1 MRDAGRDSAGV
12 SKERCGVLLL
22 AHGAP
27 DRLEDIPEFLLHVRG
42 GRKLPD
48 AAVEE
53 VKRRYALVG
62 GGSPLL
68 RETNRQA
75 EALAETLGQ
84 PVFVGMRNWK
94 PFISES
100 VRRLTEEGIRRVVA
114 LCLAPQNSRTSVGLY
129 RERLRDAVEKFAP
142 RLDFDFVESWHD
154 QPDLIAAFREKI
166 SRALDK
172 VEESAGERVPVIFT
186 AHSVPAR
193 TIADGDRSV
202 AFQSQGMT
210 DEPWIGPTVESE
222 IDRAAAGHRHVLIAP
237 VGFVCDHVE
246 ILYDIDVVLRD
257 YGRSKGVTVSRSE
270 SLNHSPLFIRAL
282 ASIVGSRVRGQGWG

>member
-1 MRDAGRDSAGV
+1 MSGGSTTRKAAMRDARRDSAGV

-100 VRRLTEEGIRRVVA
+100 VRRLTEEGTRRGVA

-142 RLDFDFVESWHD
+142 RLEFDFVESWHD

-166 SRALDK
+166 SCALDK
-172 VEESAGERVPVIFT
+172 VEESAGGRGPAVFSPDNVSATTTAGRDPHEHPER
-186 AHSVPAR
+186 
-193 TIADGDRSV
+193 
-202 AFQSQGMT
+202 
-210 DEPWIGPTVESE
+210 EN
-222 IDRAAAGHRHVLIAP
+222 AANRG
-237 VGFVCDHVE
+237 
-246 ILYDIDVVLRD
+246 
-257 YGRSKGVTVSRSE
+257 
-270 SLNHSPLFIRAL
+270 RAL
-282 ASIVGSRVRGQGWG
+282 SV

>member
-1 MRDAGRDSAGV
+1 M
-12 SKERCGVLLL
+12 
-22 AHGAP
+22 
-27 DRLEDIPEFLLHVRG
+27 
-42 GRKLPD
+42 
-48 AAVEE
+48 
-53 VKRRYALVG
+53 
-62 GGSPLL
+62 
-68 RETNRQA
+68 
-75 EALAETLGQ
+75 LGQ

-100 VRRLTEEGIRRVVA
+100 VRRLAEEGIRRVVA
-114 LCLAPQNSRTSVGLY
+114 LCLAPQNSRTSVGFY

-142 RLDFDFVESWHD
+142 HLEVEFVESWHD

-166 SRALDK
+166 SSALDK
-172 VEESAGERVPVIFT
+172 VEESAGGGVPVIFT
-186 AHSVPAR
+186 AHSVPSR
-193 TIADGDRSV
+193 TIADGDPYERQVRETAASVARMMSLGEWSV

-222 IDRAAAGHRHVLIAP
+222 IDRAAAAGHRGVLIAP
-237 VGFVCDHVE
+237 VGFVSDHVE

-270 SLNHSPLFIRAL
+270 SLNDSPLFIRAL